1 MALEDVYQRNLHHR
15 THRAGWLRAAVLG
28 ANDGLVSTASLMIG
42 VAAARAGD
50 QSFLVTAGA
59 AGIAAGAMSMAVGEY
74 VSVRSQNDIEE
85 SDRLLEIEHLAIDP
99 EGEFE
104 ELVEIYMKRGL
115 SRELAVQ
122 VVDAMHKRDPLEAHL
137 RDELRTISTY
147 KGASSSGSSRFGMSF
162 TAGGPHSIRW
172 SICPNTGCGSH
183 QHRGLHNP
191 WPPCNGNDQ
200 CEDCRLKA
208 SYPNLARDW
217 RRNSRNGHHGGY
229 WPSPACEWHLKHP
242 LATLLHSALNYQ
254 Q

>member
-42 VAAARAGD
+42 VAAARAGE

-85 SDRLLEIEHLAIDP
+85 SDRLLEIQHLAIDP

-104 ELVEIYMKRGL
+104 ELVHIYIQRGL

-137 RDELRTISTY
+137 RDELGQYPHTKARPVQAAI
-147 KGASSSGSSRFGMSF
+147 ASALSF
-162 TAGGPHSIRW
+162 TAGGLIPFAGAFAPTPGAAATSIV
-172 SICPNTGCGSH
+172 IFTIL
-183 QHRGLHNP
+183 GL
-191 WPPCNGNDQ
+191 
-200 CEDCRLKA
+200 
-208 SYPNLARDW
+208 
-217 RRNSRNGHHGGY
+217 
-229 WPSPACEWHLKHP
+229 
-242 LATLLHSALNYQ
+242 LATGVISARIAGSKIMVPTLRVIGGGILGMTITAGIGQALHVSGI
-254 Q
+254 